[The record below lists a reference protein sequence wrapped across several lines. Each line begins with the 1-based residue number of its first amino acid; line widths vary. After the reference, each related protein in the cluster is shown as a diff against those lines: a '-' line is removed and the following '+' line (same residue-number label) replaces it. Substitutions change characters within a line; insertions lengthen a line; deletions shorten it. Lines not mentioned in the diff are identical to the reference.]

1 MREVRGKKYDEWIIG
16 EVYETGR
23 RTVTETDIVN
33 FAGLSG
39 DYNQLHTDAVFATS
53 TPYGGR
59 IAHGALVFSIT
70 TGLVDHS
77 GLIDGTVIGFLGAS
91 MSWSAPVKAG
101 DTISVRITPI
111 NKKLTKNPGR
121 GIVTLKLQVVNQ
133 NDKVTCE
140 QEWTVMF
147 TV

>member
-1 MREVRGKKYDEWIIG
+1 MREVRGKRYGEWVIG

-39 DYNQLHTDAVFATS
+39 DYNQLHTDAVFAES

-59 IAHGALVFSIT
+59 IAYGALVFSIT

-77 GLIDGTVIGFLGAS
+77 GLIAGTVIGFLVAS

-101 DTISVRITPI
+101 DTISVKITPI

>member
-1 MREVRGKKYDEWIIG
+1 MREVRGKRYGEWVIG

-39 DYNQLHTDAVFATS
+39 DYNQLHTDAVFAES

-59 IAHGALVFSIT
+59 IAHGTLVFSII

-91 MSWSAPVKAG
+91 MSWSDPVKADLITTQYAQYMKNLQELTPG
-101 DTISVRITPI
+101 SVQVLPQ
-111 NKKLTKNPGR
+111 PGW
-121 GIVTLKLQVVNQ
+121 L
-133 NDKVTCE
+133 
-140 QEWTVMF
+140 
-147 TV
+147 

>member
-1 MREVRGKKYDEWIIG
+1 MREIRGKKYDEWIIG

-39 DYNQLHTDAVFATS
+39 DYNQLHTDEVFAES

-59 IAHGALVFSIT
+59 IAHGALVFSMT

-77 GLIDGTVIGFLGAS
+77 GLIDGTVI
-91 MSWSAPVKAG
+91 
-101 DTISVRITPI
+101 TISARITPI
-111 NKKLTKNPGR
+111 SKKMTKNPGR
-121 GIVTLKLQVVNQ
+121 GIVTLKLQIVNQ
-133 NDKVTCE
+133 REEVTCE
-140 QEWTVMF
+140 QEWTIMF

>member
-1 MREVRGKKYDEWIIG
+1 MREVRGKRYGEWVIG

-39 DYNQLHTDAVFATS
+39 DYNQLHTDAVFAES

-59 IAHGALVFSIT
+59 IAFGALVY
-70 TGLVDHS
+70 S
-77 GLIDGTVIGFLGAS
+77 GLIAGTVIGFLGAS

-101 DTISVRITPI
+101 DTISVKITPI